1 MYFFFF
7 VCMFNSFECLMSW
20 TNDIKV
26 YRLVRKFPIKYL
38 IIQVGLNII
47 GKRLEGYGYDLLEQY

>member
-1 MYFFFF
+1 
-7 VCMFNSFECLMSW
+7 MFNSFECLMSW